1 MEFYYHMYGETI
13 GKLNILRKIE
23 NNDEVLFWSLDGE
36 QGNLWQRGTIP
47 FTSEMPYSVIIEGVS
62 GGLFDG

>member
-13 GKLNILRKIE
+13 GKLNVYRKIE
-23 NNDEVLFWSLDGE
+23 NEEVLFWSLTGE
-36 QGNLWQRGTIP
+36 QANLWQRGTIP
-47 FTSEMPYSVIIEGVS
+47 FFSDKPYTIILEGVS